1 MENPFI
7 WLVIGEIIVIAI
19 IFIVKYIF
27 ERLEDKKVDKIIKFL
42 DSKTKDNK
50 DTKDKLNECLKIIEQ
65 NRQKESE

>member
-19 IFIVKYIF
+19 IFIVRYIF

-42 DSKTKDNK
+42 ANKTKDNK
-50 DTKDKLNECLKIIEQ
+50 NTKDKFNECLKIIKHNHE
-65 NRQKESE
+65 KESE